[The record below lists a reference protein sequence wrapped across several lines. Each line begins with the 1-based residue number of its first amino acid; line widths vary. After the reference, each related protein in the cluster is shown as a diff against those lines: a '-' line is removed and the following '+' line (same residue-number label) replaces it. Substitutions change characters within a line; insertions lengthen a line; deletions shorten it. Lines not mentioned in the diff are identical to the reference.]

1 MHTVKLIMS
10 SSESKRCVIGI
21 RGQTDVS
28 DTSVDIWFD
37 SLKSL
42 ANVLSPEN
50 QKLLKCVREQEP
62 KSLTELACFSG
73 RAISNVCRTLKKM
86 EKHGLIKMTS
96 IGNSTKVEILISEWF
111 VFVGR
116 I

>member
-1 MHTVKLIMS
+1 MS

-21 RGQTDVS
+21 RGQTDES

-42 ANVLSPEN
+42 AHILSPEN
-50 QKLLKCVREQEP
+50 QNLLKCVKEQEP
-62 KSLTELACFSG
+62 KTITELAYFSG

-86 EKHGLIKMTS
+86 EKHGLIKMIS
-96 IGNSTKVEILISEWF
+96 IGKSTKVEILVSEWF
-111 VFVGR
+111 VFVGKV
-116 I
+116 